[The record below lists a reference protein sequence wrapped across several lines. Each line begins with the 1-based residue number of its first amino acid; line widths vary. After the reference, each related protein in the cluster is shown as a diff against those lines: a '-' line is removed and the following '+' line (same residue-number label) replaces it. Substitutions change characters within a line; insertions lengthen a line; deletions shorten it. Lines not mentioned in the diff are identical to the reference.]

1 MYGIVNR
8 AIEEMVKANFGDEKW
23 EAIRIES
30 GIEED
35 YFISNEPYD
44 DAITYKLAGAVS
56 KEMDLSV
63 ENVLEAFGEW
73 WILKTGKEKYGGL
86 MDVAGADLRTF
97 LINLPVFHNR
107 IILIYPKLVPPEFR
121 VTDIKEKS
129 LHLHYHSKR
138 EGLQSFVRGLLI
150 GLGKLYNTPVA
161 LELIQSRPEGSSHEI
176 FKVSW

>member
-23 EAIRIES
+23 EKIRLLS
-30 GIEED
+30 GVEED

-44 DAITYKLAGAVS
+44 DAITYKLAVAVS
-56 KEMDLSV
+56 SEMEMTVDK
-63 ENVLEAFGEW
+63 VLEAFGEW
-73 WILKTGKEKYGGL
+73 WILKTGKEKYGSL
-86 MDVAGADLRTF
+86 MEMGGADLRSF
-97 LINLPVFHNR
+97 LVHLPVFHNR
-107 IILIYPKLVPPEFR
+107 VMLIYPKLVPPEFR
-121 VTDIKEKS
+121 VSDIEEKS

-150 GLGKLYNTPVA
+150 GLSKLFNTPVEI
-161 LELIQSRPEGSSHEI
+161 ELIQSRLKGSSHEI